1 MPDRMDPEK
10 AARIKLLQRAIE
22 LSGMSARQFAIQ
34 VLIRD
39 DRTVRKW
46 LHGDSEV
53 PDVVRDFLMTYVHD
67 REKKQGDKA

>member
-1 MPDRMDPEK
+1 MPDKMDPEK

-22 LSGMSARQFAIQ
+22 LSGLSARQFATQ

-39 DRTVRKW
+39 ERTVRKW

-53 PDVVRDFLMTYVHD
+53 PDVVRDFLIGYIHD
-67 REKKQGDKA
+67 KEKGKNK

>member
-39 DRTVRKW
+39 ERTVRKW
-46 LHGDSEV
+46 LHADSEV
-53 PDVVRDFLMTYVHD
+53 PDVVRDFLMTYLQD
-67 REKKQGDKA
+67 RETTP